1 MISILLTGYL
11 FVHISY
17 MHRGYTRLMG
27 FYEMEGNTVD
37 VVLVGTSVTFSSFM
51 PMEAWNEYGIA
62 AYDYCT
68 NVQFEN
74 SLRHSVKEIMKTQS
88 PKLIIIDIA
97 PFVYQHSAGEFL
109 EQENKDKFIKYNI
122 DSMSYSFN
130 RMQLVHEINQESNGD
145 MYSFLYYFFDICRY
159 HTNNPSL
166 EQYDNA
172 YNDVN
177 RGYGYLAKNKGA
189 ALDTATFLNDD
200 GKEKELEGCHEAYL
214 GDLLSYTDQLE
225 CDVVFYCAPVIFADD
240 RGIDQY
246 ARKNY
251 IKRVVEDRG
260 YVFWDL
266 SMDVETIGLDY
277 DNDFWSINHFDS
289 LGAEKITKY
298 LSKRIVDTYDIP
310 DRRKDIQY
318 SNWNEDYQ
326 YWISVKEEYN
336 NQDKE

>member
-1 MISILLTGYL
+1 
-11 FVHISY
+11 

-27 FYEMEGNTVD
+27 FYELEENTVD

-74 SLRHSVKEIMKTQS
+74 SLRHSVKEIMKTQT

-97 PFVYQHSAGEFL
+97 PFISQHSAGEFSDL
-109 EQENKDKFIKYNI
+109 KNRDTFIKYNI

-177 RGYGYLAKNKGA
+177 RGYGYLGKNEGA
-189 ALDTATFLNDD
+189 TLDKSTFLHDD
-200 GKEKELEGCHEAYL
+200 GKEKALEGCHEAYL

-225 CDVVFYCAPVIFADD
+225 CDVVFYCAPVLFADD

-266 SMDVETIGLDY
+266 STDVETIGLDY
-277 DNDFWSINHFDS
+277 DNDFWNINHFDS

-318 SNWNEDYQ
+318 SKWNEDYQ
-326 YWISVKEEYN
+326 NWISVKEEYN
-336 NQDKE
+336 NQDME